1 MGSKIMSKELA
12 PYKNAILKAQE
23 KFTKIAST
31 EDYDKES
38 IFAMQAIMKSDFAM
52 KIANDNPT
60 SVHLAML
67 NVAST
72 GLTLNPA
79 HGYAYL
85 VPRDKAIRLDISYKG
100 LIKIA
105 TDTGSVLWARADL
118 VHENDTFTYN
128 GPAAA
133 PTHQAKP
140 FKDRGE
146 FIGAY
151 CIAKTKD
158 GDILTEV
165 IDKSEI
171 ENIRNTS
178 QSYLKRSGPWIDWFS
193 QMVKKTVIKRASK
206 TWPYTDRRSVLN
218 DAIELANDAE
228 GGYVFAEPVQDDT
241 VYKGRP
247 HDGAWLPF
255 DESQKDIIH
264 IIAQNCKEYYE
275 AGDIVGLVDYLNNRA
290 KVRDNLPIKNDS
302 EAWIALDTL
311 LDSKIRTAIKKETNA
326 RKAA

>member
-1 MGSKIMSKELA
+1 MSNDIA
-12 PYKNAILKAQE
+12 PYKSAIIKAKE
-23 KFTKIAST
+23 KFEKIARP

-52 KIANDNPT
+52 KTANDNPT

-85 VPRDKAIRLDISYKG
+85 VPRDRAIRLDISYKG

-105 TDTGSVLWARADL
+105 TDTGSVMWARADL
-118 VHENDTFTYN
+118 VYENDTFTYN

-133 PTHQAKP
+133 PTHQANP
-140 FKDRGE
+140 FKERGE

-151 CIAKTKD
+151 CIAKTRD

-165 IDKSEI
+165 IDKAEI

-178 QSYLKRSGPWIDWFS
+178 QTYLKKSGPWIDWFS

-228 GGYVFAEPVQDDT
+228 GGYVFDAPKVEDE

-247 HDGAWLPF
+247 NDGCWIPF
-255 DESQKDIIH
+255 SDEEKEKIYV
-264 IIAQNCKEYYE
+264 IANTCKEYYAE
-275 AGDIVGLVDYLNNRA
+275 DDVVGLVDYISERA
-290 KVRDNLPIKNDS
+290 IVRDDEPVAIDS
-302 EAWIALDTL
+302 EAYIALNSI
-311 LDSKIRTAIKKETNA
+311 LDSKIRAAIKKETTA
-326 RKAA
+326 RKVAA

>member
-1 MGSKIMSKELA
+1 
-12 PYKNAILKAQE
+12 
-23 KFTKIAST
+23 
-31 EDYDKES
+31 
-38 IFAMQAIMKSDFAM
+38 
-52 KIANDNPT
+52 
-60 SVHLAML
+60 
-67 NVAST
+67 
-72 GLTLNPA
+72 
-79 HGYAYL
+79 

-133 PTHQAKP
+133 PTHQANP

-151 CIAKTKD
+151 CIAKTKE

-165 IDKSEI
+165 IDKAEI

-228 GGYVFAEPVQDDT
+228 GGYVFAEPVQDDA

-247 HDGAWLPF
+247 HDGAWIPF
-255 DESQKDIIH
+255 DESQKNIIH

-275 AGDIVGLVDYLNNRA
+275 ADDVVGLVDYLNNRA
-290 KVRDNLPIKNDS
+290 KVRDNLPIKTDS

>member
-1 MGSKIMSKELA
+1 MSNEIA
-12 PYKNAILKAQE
+12 PYKNAILKAKE
-23 KFTKIAST
+23 KFEKIARP

-85 VPRDKAIRLDISYKG
+85 VPRDRAIRLDISYKG

-105 TDTGSVLWARADL
+105 TDTGSVMWARADL
-118 VHENDTFTYN
+118 VYENDAFTYN

-133 PTHQAKP
+133 PTHQANP
-140 FKDRGE
+140 FKDRGD

-151 CIAKTKD
+151 CIAKTRD

-165 IDKSEI
+165 IDKAEI

-178 QSYLKRSGPWIDWFS
+178 QTYLKKSGPWIDWFS

-206 TWPYTDRRSVLN
+206 TWPYTDRRGVLN

-228 GGYVFAEPVQDDT
+228 GGYVFDAPKVGDDA
-241 VYKGRP
+241 YKGRP
-247 HDGAWLPF
+247 NDGAWLPF
-255 DESQKDIIH
+255 TEEQKEAIY
-264 IIAQNCKEYYE
+264 IIANTCKEYYD
-275 AGDIVGLVDYLNNRA
+275 ADDTVGLVDYITDRA
-290 KVRDNLPIKNDS
+290 SVRDKETIAHDS
-302 EAWIALDTL
+302 EAFLALGTI
-311 LDSKIRTAIKKETNA
+311 LDSKVRAAIKKETNA
-326 RKAA
+326 RKEAT